1 MLYTYQDCIDKYGN
15 DYMLKKAL
23 SGKELYKAE
32 KGIYSTERHPS
43 PLSVVSF
50 KYPNAVF
57 TDESAYYYHG
67 LTDVIPDKYFLAT
80 RRSDSRIKDARI
92 VQSFMT
98 EKIFGEGIINLS
110 HNNENIR
117 IYSLERMLI
126 EFIRFR
132 SKYPRDYYKEILLSY
147 RRIIYNLDFMKVEKY
162 ANLFSNG
169 DNIMNKIDAEVL

>member
-1 MLYTYQDCIDKYGN
+1 MHPVYL
-15 DYMLKKAL
+15 MLKKAL

-98 EKIFGEGIINLS
+98 EKIFDEGIINLS

-147 RRIIYNLDFMKVEKY
+147 RRIIYNLNFMKVEKY